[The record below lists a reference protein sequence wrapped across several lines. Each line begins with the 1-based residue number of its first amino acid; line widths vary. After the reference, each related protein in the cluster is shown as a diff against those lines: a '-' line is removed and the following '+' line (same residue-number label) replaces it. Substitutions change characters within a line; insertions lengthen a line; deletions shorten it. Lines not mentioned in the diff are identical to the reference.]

1 MALLNA
7 NAVDQSPFTVNK
19 NATPCGMASFVQW
32 SCGELNTKRGNII
45 GTMAYEMYK
54 ISLPLYLPLMQTG
67 KRGNIAAGAT
77 MPGVYPY
84 CEETLTAPPA
94 RL

>member
-1 MALLNA
+1 
-7 NAVDQSPFTVNK
+7 
-19 NATPCGMASFVQW
+19 
-32 SCGELNTKRGNII
+32 
-45 GTMAYEMYK
+45 MAYEMYK